1 MQIVWWMFFIVGIG
15 TAAFGAY
22 ILHKPMFDLVSE
34 AIERQTGVYLSKSI
48 VGFGAVLLLAGVGLA
63 LTAFSRLGLL
73 F

>member
-1 MQIVWWMFFIVGIG
+1 MQLAWWLLFAVGVG

-22 ILHKPMFDLVSE
+22 VLHKPVFDRVSE
-34 AIERQTGVYLSKSI
+34 AIECRTGVYLSKSI
-48 VGFGAVLLLAGVGLA
+48 VGFGAALLLAGVALA